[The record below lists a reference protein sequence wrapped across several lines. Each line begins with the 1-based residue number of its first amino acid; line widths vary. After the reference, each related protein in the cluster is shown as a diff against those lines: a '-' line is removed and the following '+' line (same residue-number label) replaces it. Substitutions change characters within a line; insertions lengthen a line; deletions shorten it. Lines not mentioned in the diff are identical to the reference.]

1 VGGLVAE
8 NPTPADVN
16 SGGLRVTQRS
26 VVAVVVHVPGTVR
39 SGWSIGDPTI
49 SVENSRRQVITVPL
63 ASTGDV
69 VAKPSLKGILATCT
83 GSTVVERLDRKLDT
97 FLPHSRINYP
107 ITIDDRVLPAG
118 CYTLSLDLGEPGS
131 SVHADRQLT
140 ITPPQAQ
147 VPKFVVPNGA
157 SAPTLAAAPA
167 GGPSP
172 LVIGLIA
179 GVGLLLLGNLLAL
192 LLMRRRHRR
201 PPKATGSGPPG

>member
-1 VGGLVAE
+1 
-8 NPTPADVN
+8 
-16 SGGLRVTQRS
+16 
-26 VVAVVVHVPGTVR
+26 
-39 SGWSIGDPTI
+39 
-49 SVENSRRQVITVPL
+49 
-63 ASTGDV
+63 
-69 VAKPSLKGILATCT
+69 
-83 GSTVVERLDRKLDT
+83 VVEQLDRKLDT

-107 ITIDDRVLPAG
+107 LTIDDRVLPAG

-131 SVHADRQLT
+131 SVHADRQLI

-192 LLMRRRHRR
+192 LLLRRRHRR
-201 PPKATGSGPPG
+201 PPEATGSGPPS